1 MTIYKHTQMGTLVLV
16 VLGIGIALTV
26 SIMFTVPTGPE
37 RILVG
42 AIAGLLLLCIFLFRT
57 LNVSVDSEMVEV
69 SFGPGAFS
77 KRFLAPDITSARAVR
92 NPWYFG
98 WGIRRTPHGWMYN
111 VSGFDAVE
119 LVLKDNR
126 KFYIGTDDPDN
137 LLTAIRG
144 IKST

>member
-1 MTIYKHTQMGTLVLV
+1 MAIYKHAQMGTLVLV

-26 SIMFTVPTGPE
+26 SLLFTVHTGSE

-42 AIAGLLLLCIFLFRT
+42 AVTGLLLLCLFLFRT
-57 LNVSVDSEMVEV
+57 LNVSVDSEKIEV
-69 SFGPGAFS
+69 SFGPGAFR
-77 KRFLAPDITSARAVR
+77 KRFLVNEIISARSVR

-119 LVLKDNR
+119 LDLKDNR
-126 KFYIGTDDPDN
+126 KFRIGTDDPDH
-137 LLTAIRG
+137 LLAAIHRYM
-144 IKST
+144 ST